1 MALESSD
8 VILYIAKVLYQSV
21 FRYKRGGINQNAK
34 IKIDARFLERKLC
47 NPLVYVADMLKKI
60 KGLRTALSYQC

>member
-34 IKIDARFLERKLC
+34 IKIDARFS
-47 NPLVYVADMLKKI
+47 
-60 KGLRTALSYQC
+60 GT